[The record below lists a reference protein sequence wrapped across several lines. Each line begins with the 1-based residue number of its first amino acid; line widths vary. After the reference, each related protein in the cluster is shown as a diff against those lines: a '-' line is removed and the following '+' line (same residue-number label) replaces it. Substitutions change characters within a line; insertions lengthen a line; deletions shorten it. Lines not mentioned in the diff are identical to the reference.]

1 MAQKRFEKVE
11 GAKKL
16 GLNFHVRGDGTRAY
30 YFSKGSLRRQFFA
43 VDSLLCPALFSE
55 FTASLW
61 SRGGFVLEENDY
73 CERVVTNRKQQVD
86 LNRVFLQGKYRK
98 P

>member
-30 YFSKGSLRRQFFA
+30 YFSK
-43 VDSLLCPALFSE
+43 E